1 MTEEQ
6 KQVEDME
13 MMQLQTKFNML
24 LQSLDNQQ
32 RSSIIANLQG
42 LLPSGQM

>member
-24 LQSLDNQQ
+24 LQSLDN
-32 RSSIIANLQG
+32 
-42 LLPSGQM
+42 